1 MLANLILALMSI
13 VFPPLDTPGGPIA
26 MAATSTPVVAALP
39 AAPTQAGI
47 PPLS

>member
-1 MLANLILALMSI
+1 MLAHLFLALMSI

-26 MAATSTPVVAALP
+26 MLAAAPPITAALP
-39 AAPTQAGI
+39 AAPTQASI